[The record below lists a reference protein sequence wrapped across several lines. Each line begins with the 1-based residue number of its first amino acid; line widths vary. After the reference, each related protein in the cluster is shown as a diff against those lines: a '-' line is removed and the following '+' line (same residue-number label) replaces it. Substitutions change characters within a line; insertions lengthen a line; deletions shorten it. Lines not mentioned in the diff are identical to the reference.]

1 MHIKTL
7 VGVHSYIL
15 ISITD
20 RADGVSC
27 FEHKIS
33 LQLEIEFFSSFTC
46 LSVLFYIFVN
56 KSFSLHDG
64 IWECGPE
71 TAEMGKEKGKGKG
84 ELGLG

>member
-7 VGVHSYIL
+7 VGVHSYVL

-46 LSVLFYIFVN
+46 LPVLFYIFVN
-56 KSFSLHDG
+56 KSFSLHEG
-64 IWECGPE
+64 I
-71 TAEMGKEKGKGKG
+71 
-84 ELGLG
+84 

>member
-7 VGVHSYIL
+7 VGVHSYVL

-33 LQLEIEFFSSFTC
+33 LQLDMECFSSFTF
-46 LSVLFYIFVN
+46 LPVLFYIFVN
-56 KSFSLHDG
+56 KSFSCIGSREALTFSV
-64 IWECGPE
+64 I
-71 TAEMGKEKGKGKG
+71 
-84 ELGLG
+84 